1 MRRFI
6 ALGIL
11 LPLLVMG
18 AACGESDP
26 EGPPVFSEYPPMEL
40 DPLAPYNVALMTN
53 LGQIT
58 FRLFPNEAPLAVN
71 SFMFLV
77 RQGFYDGMTVHR
89 LLPGILAETGD
100 PTGTGDG
107 GPGYTFEIEP
117 PHRPYVRGDLVMVNA
132 GTPNSNG
139 SRFFIIL
146 DDVSANGDLPPD
158 YTLVGEIMGNQGVSS
173 STFTLVAVDRS
184 RKESEATLEKIGA
197 VAVGPDPNGEV
208 SAPQEQITIMSVQEG
223 TGGVNCGP
231 GMSRRGATCR

>member
-18 AACGESDP
+18 AACGEPEP

-40 DPLAPYNVALMTN
+40 DPQRAYNVALMTN
-53 LGQIT
+53 LGQMT
-58 FRLFPNEAPLAVN
+58 FRLLPNEAPLAVN

-100 PTGTGDG
+100 PAGTGDG

-117 PHRPYVRGDLVMVNA
+117 PHRPYVRGDLVMANA

-146 DDVSANGDLPPD
+146 DDVSANGALPPD
-158 YTLVGEIMGNQGVSS
+158 YTLVGEIMENQGVAPIRE
-173 STFTLVAVDRS
+173 V
-184 RKESEATLEKIGA
+184 SEATLEKIEA
-197 VAVGPDPNGEV
+197 VAVGPGPNGEV
-208 SAPQEQITIMSVQEG
+208 SAPQEQITILSVQEG
-223 TGGVNCGP
+223 TGATPCRP
-231 GMSRRGATCR
+231 GLRGATCG